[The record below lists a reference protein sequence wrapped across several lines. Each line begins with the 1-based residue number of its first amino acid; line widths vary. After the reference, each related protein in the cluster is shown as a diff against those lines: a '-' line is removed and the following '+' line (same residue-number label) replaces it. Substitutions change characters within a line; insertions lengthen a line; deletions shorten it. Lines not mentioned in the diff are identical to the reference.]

1 MAAIVVV
8 MAFLL
13 RLRNVN
19 NMHVNHIPG
28 MKQNIFAASELFIS
42 VLYGGSFDRRAFSS
56 VQGQAEAA

>member
-1 MAAIVVV
+1 

-28 MKQNIFAASELFIS
+28 MKQNIFAAIELFIS